1 MTGIAFFAVFG
12 MSASSTPS
20 PMSASSP
27 HFLAPAHPLAGGLH
41 VPPSPSPS
49 QNPSII
55 TRKEWIIPPRPK
67 PGRKPAADT
76 PPTKRKAQ
84 NRAAQR
90 AFRER
95 RAARVGD
102 LEEQMRQMEEREE
115 KEQGDLRE
123 RIEELQASV
132 KNYNQL
138 LLSWREKYEELETQF
153 ERERR
158 LRSDAERTIGE
169 WRQGTLSANKAV
181 VLPQQNPPQALIV
194 DHSHGSTADNINA
207 SGEAMSLGCGGC
219 SRDSRCE
226 CIEQALEMNNITV
239 DSSNHPTKRPPSAA
253 SSTDTNRQHPY
264 PSSNPENLEI
274 DFTSRFSAPRP
285 PGISNMAS
293 TVSALNAGMPDPCG
307 FCQDGTPCICAEIRV
322 ETIAEA
328 SRTSGQSMDPSRM
341 HSSMNLGRSINPPS
355 ANANP
360 CVNGPGTCAQCLAS
374 PSSTLFCKSLA
385 ATRPNAPMHNIN
397 APLLHN
403 ANSFVNVQVE
413 AAPAPAESNTGPT
426 ITCADT
432 FTTLSR
438 HPAFDRASA
447 ELGTWMPQL
456 STAPGGVART
466 AFEVEAA
473 SVMGV
478 LRFFDRRF
486 GHGTRQ

>member
-1 MTGIAFFAVFG
+1 
-12 MSASSTPS
+12 
-20 PMSASSP
+20 MSASSP
-27 HFLAPAHPLAGGLH
+27 HFLVPAHPLAGGLH
-41 VPPSPSPS
+41 VPPSPSAL

-115 KEQGDLRE
+115 KEQGELKE

-132 KNYNQL
+132 ENYNQL
-138 LLSWREKYEELETQF
+138 LLSWREKYQVLETQL

-158 LRSDAERTIGE
+158 LRNDAERTISE
-169 WRQGTLSANKAV
+169 WRQGMMSANEAV
-181 VLPQQNPPQALIV
+181 VLPQRHPPQALNV
-194 DHSHGSTADNINA
+194 GAGHGSTADNMNTN
-207 SGEAMSLGCGGC
+207 GEAISLGCGGC
-219 SRDSRCE
+219 SRGTRCE
-226 CIEQALEMNNITV
+226 CIEQAFEMSKITA
-239 DSSNHPTKRPPSAA
+239 DSSIHPTKRPPSAA

-264 PSSNPENLEI
+264 PPSNPENLEI

-285 PGISNMAS
+285 PAIPNTAS
-293 TVSALNAGMPDPCG
+293 TVSALNAAMPDPCG

-328 SRTSGQSMDPSRM
+328 SRASGQLTDPSRTQP
-341 HSSMNLGRSINPPS
+341 SMNLNRSINPPS
-355 ANANP
+355 TNRNP
-360 CVNGPGTCAQCLAS
+360 CVNEPGTCAQCLAS

-385 ATRPNAPMHNIN
+385 ATRSNAPTQNTSVS
-397 APLLHN
+397 LLQN
-403 ANSFVNVQVE
+403 GNGFVNAQVE
-413 AAPAPAESNTGPT
+413 AAPVLVEGNTGLT

-438 HPAFDRASA
+438 HPAFDRASE

-456 STAPGGVART
+456 ATAPGGVART

-486 GHGTRQ
+486 GDGTQR